1 MLKEIKNFYNKIKI
15 LKYSENPE
23 NEEIPIT
30 HTKIFYKEYPRLPSI
45 RLPEIEEKDSEFETL
60 LDYRGSQRIFS
71 DTPLELKEISKVL
84 GSCRMVKGNFSVVD
98 NPLGKE
104 RRTYPSGG
112 ARFPVELYLLSYN
125 IKDLEEGA
133 YHYNIKENSL
143 EQLLKKDLK
152 SLRRGIISPYLENS
166 AASIIFTSVISRSE
180 IKYGLKAYPFSL
192 IEAGHMGQNIQ
203 LASSEIG
210 LGSCPVS
217 GFVDTTIQ
225 KILDL
230 TENEIPIYSINIGHI
245 KRY

>member
-1 MLKEIKNFYNKIKI
+1 MLKEIKKFYNKIKI
-15 LKYSENPE
+15 LKYSEDPE

-30 HTKIFYKEYPRLPSI
+30 HIKIFYKEYPRLFSI
-45 RLPEIEEKDSEFETL
+45 KLPNINKEDSEFETI
-60 LDYRGSQRIFS
+60 LDYRGSQRLFS
-71 DTPLELKEISKVL
+71 DKPLKLEEISKII
-84 GSCRMVKGNFSVVD
+84 GSCRIIKSDFSVTD

-112 ARFPVELYLLSYN
+112 ARFPVELYILSYN
-125 IKDLEEGA
+125 IKSLEDGA
-133 YHYNIKENSL
+133 YHYNLRKNSL

-152 SLRRGIISPYLENS
+152 PIRREIISPYLDNP

-180 IKYGLKAYPFSL
+180 VKYGLKAYPFSL

-217 GFVDTTIQ
+217 GFVDATIQ